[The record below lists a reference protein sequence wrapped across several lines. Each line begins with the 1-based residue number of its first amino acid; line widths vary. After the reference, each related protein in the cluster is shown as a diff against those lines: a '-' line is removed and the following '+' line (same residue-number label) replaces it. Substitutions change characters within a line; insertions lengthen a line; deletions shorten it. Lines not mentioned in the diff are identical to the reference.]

1 MKQARNLDATTKKRQ
16 PLPFEGLQ
24 VLDISQGAAG
34 PYCAHMLWQQGAQ
47 VTKVEPPAGDWSRGV
62 GVLRDGISSLT
73 IAMNGG
79 KQGLC
84 VDASTPAGQQI
95 VRSLAE
101 RADVI
106 VENFRPGVA
115 ARLGLDPKEWCER
128 RPELIFVSISG
139 YGTGG
144 PYAGAPATD
153 SVVQADAG
161 LMFCNRGDDAT
172 PRKIGVFLADINAGL
187 YSAQAV
193 GAALYR
199 RRATGRGEHIEIN
212 LFDTCAATLICNY
225 AEHGLEP
232 EREARPVTPLTAPN
246 ATFRTRDG
254 AINLVTMNDE
264 QFERLCDALGRPGWK
279 ADERFQGMRNRVR
292 NVSALNVLIAEVVKE
307 EGTDHWSRR
316 FTKNDV
322 LHAPVRSYSEC
333 IDHPQA
339 KHLNTFERIEQPGLG
354 ELSLPG
360 SPVRSMR
367 RGVQPAPYIGQDSLT
382 VLQQAGFSSEQ
393 IDRWIRDGVVVQH
406 PRTLTS
412 SKA

>member
-1 MKQARNLDATTKKRQ
+1 MRQARNLDATTKKRQ

-95 VRSLAE
+95 VRCLAE

-106 VENFRPGVA
+106 IENFRPGVA

-172 PRKIGVFLADINAGL
+172 PRKIRGVPGGHQRRPVLRAG
-187 YSAQAV
+187 
-193 GAALYR
+193 R
-199 RRATGRGEHIEIN
+199 RCRTLSSKGDRSGRTHRNQSVRYLRSHVDLQLRG
-212 LFDTCAATLICNY
+212 
-225 AEHGLEP
+225 
-232 EREARPVTPLTAPN
+232 ARPGT
-246 ATFRTRDG
+246 G
-254 AINLVTMNDE
+254 A
-264 QFERLCDALGRPGWK
+264 
-279 ADERFQGMRNRVR
+279 
-292 NVSALNVLIAEVVKE
+292 
-307 EGTDHWSRR
+307 
-316 FTKNDV
+316 
-322 LHAPVRSYSEC
+322 
-333 IDHPQA
+333 
-339 KHLNTFERIEQPGLG
+339 
-354 ELSLPG
+354 
-360 SPVRSMR
+360 
-367 RGVQPAPYIGQDSLT
+367 
-382 VLQQAGFSSEQ
+382 
-393 IDRWIRDGVVVQH
+393 
-406 PRTLTS
+406 
-412 SKA
+412 